1 MDSCRTL
8 LRKQWLQAGFPRTSQ
23 ETVPFYR
30 FPIIRMNMLPPLAEI
45 PISATTCLGLDM
57 DLTITSAP
65 DFFANVAAEVLASG
79 GRAVIIVD
87 RPPDAQEH
95 TLAQLAEWGFKT
107 DGIHFLPP
115 IEEAVAA
122 CPYRHELGWY
132 GSYLWHKA
140 RIADQA
146 GVTCYVDD
154 DSLVRRLFE
163 RFLPHVECHYPFELY
178 AREEG
183 AADNTPSGDSRNQ
196 SDFQLLHPTP
206 KRQQS
211 AVEVIPFEP
220 VRTYCVTLSGDW
232 EALYRAVTKLDGVV
246 YTNGM
251 IVVPASI
258 DMDHVNELLKTSEQ
272 GTFIEKWSETWIGAH
287 A

>member
-1 MDSCRTL
+1 
-8 LRKQWLQAGFPRTSQ
+8 
-23 ETVPFYR
+23 
-30 FPIIRMNMLPPLAEI
+30 MLPPLAEI
-45 PISATTCLGLDM
+45 PISSLTCLGLDM

-65 DFFANVAAEVLASG
+65 DFFANVAAKVMSHG
-79 GRAVIIVD
+79 GRVVIIVD

-115 IEEAVAA
+115 IEEAVSA

-146 GVTCYVDD
+146 GVTYYVDD
-154 DSLVRRLFE
+154 DSLVRRLFA

-178 AREEG
+178 AREVG
-183 AADNTPSGDSRNQ
+183 ASESVPRSDSRNQ

-206 KRQQS
+206 TRQQS
-211 AVEVIPFEP
+211 AVEVIPFDP
-220 VRTYCVTLSGDW
+220 VKSYEVILRGDGDW
-232 EALYRAVTKLDGVV
+232 EALYRVVTKLNGVV
-246 YTNGM
+246 YTNGI
-251 IVVPASI
+251 IVVPATVYI
-258 DMDHVNELLKTSEQ
+258 DQVRDLLHSSEP
-272 GTFIEKWSETWIGAH
+272 GTFIESWWETQLGSH